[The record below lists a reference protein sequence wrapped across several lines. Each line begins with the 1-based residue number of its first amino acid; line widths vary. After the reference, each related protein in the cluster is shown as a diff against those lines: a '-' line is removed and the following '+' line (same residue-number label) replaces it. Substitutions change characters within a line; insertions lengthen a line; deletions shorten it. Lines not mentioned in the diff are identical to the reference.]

1 MDPRLL
7 PPIPTPPAQR
17 WREVRLVY
25 LPRVMFVLG
34 IALVVWMWG
43 GAVAPATMVAE
54 AEVSGADL
62 RAGQPG
68 VLTEL
73 KVALNQTVRAGE
85 TLATVAP
92 ANPRLIDATLAV
104 IRAEVAML
112 MAADSKRIAVEFE
125 RLQLD
130 WISERVNRVATLG
143 EIQQVEADLARAE
156 PLHRSGLMTDD
167 AYTQLKLKLATL
179 KTQATEREKII
190 DRLDPTARTPASA
203 DPQRAALSGESA
215 LAAAIKVQ
223 EARLQLAEEQL
234 RPVTLVAPMDGVV
247 SLVLRRAGETI
258 VAGEVLL
265 RVTAPGPAR
274 LVGYLRQP
282 LPFTPT
288 PGMTAEIRTRGLPA
302 QVATTTVT
310 QVGAA
315 LELISP
321 TVIAAMRLPP
331 TPAPE
336 TALRV
341 EFALPVSLGLK
352 PGEHVDVLVR

>member
-1 MDPRLL
+1 MENRPL

-17 WREVRLVY
+17 WREVRLLY

-34 IALVVWMWG
+34 VGLVAWMWG
-43 GAVAPATMVAE
+43 GSVAPATMVAE
-54 AEVSGADL
+54 AEVAGADL
-62 RAGQPG
+62 RSGQPG
-68 VLTEL
+68 VLADL
-73 KVALNQTVRAGE
+73 KVAMNQKVRAGE
-85 TLATVAP
+85 VLGTVAP
-92 ANPRLIDATLAV
+92 ANPRLLDATLAV

-112 MAADSKRIAVEFE
+112 MASDSKRVAVEFE
-125 RLQLD
+125 RLQLE
-130 WISERVNRVATLG
+130 WISERVNRAAMLG

-156 PLHRSGLMTDD
+156 PLHRNGLMTDD
-167 AYTQLKLKLATL
+167 AYAQLKLKLDTL
-179 KTQATEREKII
+179 KAQAAERNKII
-190 DRLDPTARTPASA
+190 DRLDPTTRTAGSA
-203 DPQRAALSGESA
+203 DPQRAALSGESE

-223 EARLQLAEEQL
+223 EARVRLAEEQL
-234 RPVTLVAPMDGVV
+234 RPVPLVAPIDGVV
-247 SLVLRRAGETI
+247 GLVLRRAGETV

-288 PGMTAEIRTRGLPA
+288 AGMTAEIRTRGVVSR
-302 QVATTTVT
+302 VATTTVS

-341 EFALPVSLGLK
+341 EFAMPAGLNLL
-352 PGEHVDVLVR
+352 PGEHVDVLMK

>member
-73 KVALNQTVRAGE
+73 KVALNQTVRAGDP
-85 TLATVAP
+85 LATLAP

-104 IRAEVAML
+104 IKAEVALL

-179 KTQATEREKII
+179 KAQAAEREKII
-190 DRLDPTARTPASA
+190 DRLDPTARAPASA

-223 EARLQLAEEQL
+223 DARLQLADEQL

-247 SLVLRRAGETI
+247 SQVLRRAGETL
-258 VAGEVLL
+258 VAGEILL

-302 QVATTTVT
+302 QMATTTVT

-331 TPAPE
+331 TPTPE

-341 EFALPVSLGLK
+341 EFALPASLGLK
-352 PGEHVDVLVR
+352 PGEHVDVVVR